1 MNMNDYQAQARTT
14 AIYPED
20 IGLIYTALGLT
31 GESGEVAE
39 KVKKM
44 VRDGSELNIV
54 KKGEIALEL
63 GDVLWYVANIAYEI
77 GVSLETI
84 AKTNII
90 KIKQRA
96 LENSIKGD
104 EPLSR

>member
-1 MNMNDYQAQARTT
+1 MDMNDYQAQARIT

-20 IGLIYTALGLT
+20 LGLIYTALGLT

-44 VRDGSELNIV
+44 IRDGTELNIV

-63 GDVLWYVANIAYEI
+63 GDVLWYIANLAHEI

-84 AKTNII
+84 AKTNIK
-90 KIKQRA
+90 KINNRA
-96 LENSIKGD
+96 ENDTIKGSGD
-104 EPLSR
+104 QR

>member
-1 MNMNDYQAQARTT
+1 MDMNDYQAQARTT

-20 IGLIYTALGLT
+20 LGLIYTALGLT

-44 VRDGSELNIV
+44 IRDGTELNIV

-63 GDVLWYVANIAYEI
+63 GDVLWYIANLAHEI

-84 AKTNII
+84 AKTNIK
-90 KIKQRA
+90 KINNRA
-96 LENSIKGD
+96 ENDTIKGSGD
-104 EPLSR
+104 QR

>member
-1 MNMNDYQAQARTT
+1 MDMNDYQAQARTT

-20 IGLIYTALGLT
+20 LGLIYTALGLT

-44 VRDGSELNIV
+44 VRDGTELNIV

-63 GDVLWYVANIAYEI
+63 GDVLWYIANLAHEI

-84 AKTNII
+84 AKTNIK
-90 KIKQRA
+90 KINNRA
-96 LENSIKGD
+96 KNDTIKGSGD
-104 EPLSR
+104 QR

>member
-1 MNMNDYQAQARTT
+1 MDMNDYQAQARIT

-20 IGLIYTALGLT
+20 LDLIYTALGLT

-44 VRDGSELNIV
+44 IRDGTELNIV

-63 GDVLWYVANIAYEI
+63 GDVLWYIANLAHEI

-84 AKTNII
+84 AKTNIK
-90 KIKQRA
+90 KINNRA
-96 LENSIKGD
+96 ENDTIKGSGD
-104 EPLSR
+104 QR

>member
-1 MNMNDYQAQARTT
+1 MDMNDYQAQARTT

-20 IGLIYTALGLT
+20 LGLIYTALGLT

-44 VRDGSELNIV
+44 IRDGTELNIV

-63 GDVLWYVANIAYEI
+63 GD
-77 GVSLETI
+77 
-84 AKTNII
+84 
-90 KIKQRA
+90 
-96 LENSIKGD
+96 
-104 EPLSR
+104 

>member
-1 MNMNDYQAQARTT
+1 MDMNDYQAQARTT

-20 IGLIYTALGLT
+20 LGLIYTALGLT

-44 VRDGSELNIV
+44 IRDGTELNIV

-63 GDVLWYVANIAYEI
+63 GDVLWYIANLAHEI

-84 AKTNII
+84 AKTNIK
-90 KIKQRA
+90 KINNRA
-96 LENSIKGD
+96 ENDTIKGIGD
-104 EPLSR
+104 QR

>member
-1 MNMNDYQAQARTT
+1 MDMNDYQAQARTT

-20 IGLIYTALGLT
+20 LGLIYTALGLT

-44 VRDGSELNIV
+44 IRDGTELNIV

-63 GDVLWYVANIAYEI
+63 GDVLWYIANLAHEI
-77 GVSLETI
+77 GVSLGTI
-84 AKTNII
+84 AKTNIK
-90 KIKQRA
+90 KINNRA
-96 LENSIKGD
+96 ENDTIKGSGD
-104 EPLSR
+104 QR

>member
-1 MNMNDYQAQARTT
+1 MDMNDYQAQARTT

-20 IGLIYTALGLT
+20 LGLIYTALGLT

-44 VRDGSELNIV
+44 IRDGTELNIV

-63 GDVLWYVANIAYEI
+63 GDVLWYIANLAHEI

-84 AKTNII
+84 AKTNIK
-90 KIKQRA
+90 KINNRAENDTLIGSGDQR
-96 LENSIKGD
+96 
-104 EPLSR
+104 

>member
-1 MNMNDYQAQARTT
+1 MDMNDYQAQARTT

-20 IGLIYTALGLT
+20 LGLIYTALGLT

-44 VRDGSELNIV
+44 VRDGTELNIV

-63 GDVLWYVANIAYEI
+63 GDVLWYIANLAHEI

-84 AKTNII
+84 AKTNIK
-90 KIKQRA
+90 KINNRA
-96 LENSIKGD
+96 ENDTIKGSGD
-104 EPLSR
+104 QR

>member
-1 MNMNDYQAQARTT
+1 MDMNDYQAQARTT

-20 IGLIYTALGLT
+20 LGLIYTALGLT

-44 VRDGSELNIV
+44 IRDGTELNIV

-63 GDVLWYVANIAYEI
+63 GDVLWYIANLAHEI

-84 AKTNII
+84 AKTNIK
-90 KIKQRA
+90 KINNRA
-96 LENSIKGD
+96 KNDTIKGSGD
-104 EPLSR
+104 QR

>member
-1 MNMNDYQAQARTT
+1 MDMNDYQAQARTT

-20 IGLIYTALGLT
+20 LGLIYTALGLT

-39 KVKKM
+39 KVKRM
-44 VRDGSELNIV
+44 IRDGTELNIV

-63 GDVLWYVANIAYEI
+63 GDVLWYIANLAHEI

-84 AKTNII
+84 AKTNIK
-90 KIKQRA
+90 KINNRA
-96 LENSIKGD
+96 ENDTIKGSGD
-104 EPLSR
+104 QR